1 MYKQATELML
11 NFKDRILI
19 KGEED
24 TGKSTLLTEIR
35 ISDSDSRY
43 YNFKTLN
50 SAGYNQ
56 LCDENID
63 DFDFLNTPEK
73 TLILDGVRLCEKKM
87 TSKELNRP
95 ENIIN
100 AWLWLQT
107 HVSLSLSNCC
117 LMVLLHCPSIL
128 TEKGAAM
135 FIRHQ
140 GVVIQIIFMLG
151 KCVNKNR
158 GGCNE

>member
-50 SAGYNQ
+50 SAGYNR

-63 DFDFLNTPEK
+63 NFDFLNTPEK

-87 TSKELNRP
+87 TSKVIRLIKQARKYHKRLVVAADSCESEFIELLFDGVIALHFNSDRERSCNVYTP
-95 ENIIN
+95 SRCRNTDNI
-100 AWLWLQT
+100 
-107 HVSLSLSNCC
+107 S
-117 LMVLLHCPSIL
+117 PY
-128 TEKGAAM
+128 K
-135 FIRHQ
+135 
-140 GVVIQIIFMLG
+140 
-151 KCVNKNR
+151 
-158 GGCNE
+158 

>member
-50 SAGYNQ
+50 FAGYNR

-63 DFDFLNTPEK
+63 NFDFLNTPEK

-87 TSKELNRP
+87 TSKVIRLIKQARKYHKRLVVVADSCESDDP
-95 ENIIN
+95 
-100 AWLWLQT
+100 T
-107 HVSLSLSNCC
+107 HV
-117 LMVLLHCPSIL
+117 IW
-128 TEKGAAM
+128 TQA
-135 FIRHQ
+135 
-140 GVVIQIIFMLG
+140 
-151 KCVNKNR
+151 
-158 GGCNE
+158 

>member
-50 SAGYNQ
+50 SAEYNR

-63 DFDFLNTPEK
+63 NFDFLNTPEK
-73 TLILDGVRLCEKKM
+73 TLILDGVSLCEKKM
-87 TSKELNRP
+87 TSKVIRLIKQARKYHKRLVVVADSCESEFIELLFDGVIALSFNSDRERSCNVYTP
-95 ENIIN
+95 SRCRNTDNI
-100 AWLWLQT
+100 
-107 HVSLSLSNCC
+107 S
-117 LMVLLHCPSIL
+117 PY
-128 TEKGAAM
+128 K
-135 FIRHQ
+135 
-140 GVVIQIIFMLG
+140 
-151 KCVNKNR
+151 
-158 GGCNE
+158 

>member
-1 MYKQATELML
+1 MISFHENTQ
-11 NFKDRILI
+11 
-19 KGEED
+19 
-24 TGKSTLLTEIR
+24 TLLTEIR

-87 TSKELNRP
+87 TSKVIRLIKQARKYHKRLVVVADSCESEFIEMLFDGVIALSFNSDRERSCNVYTP
-95 ENIIN
+95 SRCRNTDNIY
-100 AWLWLQT
+100 A
-107 HVSLSLSNCC
+107 
-117 LMVLLHCPSIL
+117 
-128 TEKGAAM
+128 
-135 FIRHQ
+135 R
-140 GVVIQIIFMLG
+140 
-151 KCVNKNR
+151 
-158 GGCNE
+158 

>member
-19 KGEED
+19 KGEEG

-50 SAGYNQ
+50 AAGYNH

-63 DFDFLNTPEK
+63 NFDFLNTPEK
-73 TLILDGVRLCEKKM
+73 TLI
-87 TSKELNRP
+87 
-95 ENIIN
+95 
-100 AWLWLQT
+100 
-107 HVSLSLSNCC
+107 
-117 LMVLLHCPSIL
+117 
-128 TEKGAAM
+128 
-135 FIRHQ
+135 
-140 GVVIQIIFMLG
+140 
-151 KCVNKNR
+151 
-158 GGCNE
+158 